1 MKGVPW
7 HEISISNE
15 DTSVKIVNTRLYGEG
30 GRSGKHGVW
39 SHKDL
44 EVGMQLKGLHGV
56 LNVGIQT
63 RPWGGR
69 HGTRTDDGLKFLDQG
84 DGKDEGGTC
93 TRHEGLCS
101 GGAQGAMTTDQG
113 NVKGSE

>member
-1 MKGVPW
+1 M
-7 HEISISNE
+7 HLN
-15 DTSVKIVNTRLYGEG
+15 
-30 GRSGKHGVW
+30 
-39 SHKDL
+39 
-44 EVGMQLKGLHGV
+44 GLHRV
-56 LNVGIQT
+56 VNVGIWI

-101 GGAQGAMTTDQG
+101 GGTQGAMTTDQG